1 MMVTGKQLGTANIP
15 PPREQAEPFL
25 WVRGVNY
32 HDHCFAAQSEIV
44 YVSNDQVPRKV

>member
-25 WVRGVNY
+25 WARGVTY
-32 HDHCFAAQSEIV
+32 HSHFFAAQSKIV
-44 YVSNDQVPRKV
+44 NISSD